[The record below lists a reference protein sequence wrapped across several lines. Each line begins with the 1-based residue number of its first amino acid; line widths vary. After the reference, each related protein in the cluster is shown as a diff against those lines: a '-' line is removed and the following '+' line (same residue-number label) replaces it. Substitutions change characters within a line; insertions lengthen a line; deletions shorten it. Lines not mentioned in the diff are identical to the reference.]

1 MSTIDLKYGRGS
13 ITLEFDPHLF
23 EVLAPDHNERPLT
36 DIEIGR
42 SLDEPVESAT
52 LDDIVKA
59 GDRVLLV
66 VPDATRQS
74 GCGQIVNLVVRRL
87 IAAGSSPV
95 DINIIFATGIHRPV
109 TGEEKVELL
118 TPFISQ
124 RIKTIDHIAADPIKN
139 FRVGETSSGI
149 PVELDW
155 TLTEYDHIVI
165 VGSVTFHYFAGFTG
179 GRKLICP
186 GLASARTIE
195 ETHKLAFDCETQN
208 RRSGVGTARLDG
220 NPIHEG
226 FVEAASK
233 VPIAFAINTILD
245 DSGAITSVFCGD
257 WITAHR
263 KACERFARNH
273 TVKIGQKRD
282 LVIASCG
289 GYPFDINLIQ
299 AHKALDAAAG
309 ACNDGGTILLL
320 AECADGLGRADF
332 LDWFDAEDSG
342 ALAEKLCERYQVN
355 GQTAWSLLSKTERF
369 NVKII
374 TTLDSDAVE
383 TMRLNKIEVDD
394 LTPELAN
401 KRGGYIIPA
410 GSKILINC

>member
-1 MSTIDLKYGRGS
+1 
-13 ITLEFDPHLF
+13 
-23 EVLAPDHNERPLT
+23 
-36 DIEIGR
+36 
-42 SLDEPVESAT
+42 
-52 LDDIVKA
+52 
-59 GDRVLLV
+59 
-66 VPDATRQS
+66 
-74 GCGQIVNLVVRRL
+74 
-87 IAAGSSPV
+87 
-95 DINIIFATGIHRPV
+95 
-109 TGEEKVELL
+109 
-118 TPFISQ
+118 
-124 RIKTIDHIAADPIKN
+124 
-139 FRVGETSSGI
+139 
-149 PVELDW
+149 
-155 TLTEYDHIVI
+155 
-165 VGSVTFHYFAGFTG
+165 
-179 GRKLICP
+179 LICP

-195 ETHKLAFDCETQN
+195 ETHKLAFDCETRN

>member
-1 MSTIDLKYGRGS
+1 
-13 ITLEFDPHLF
+13 LF

-66 VPDATRQS
+66 LPDATRQS

-124 RIKTIDHIAADPIKN
+124 RIKTIDHVAADPIKN

-195 ETHKLAFDCETQN
+195 ETHKLAFDCETRN